1 MLRDARHQE
10 ALLADGLG
18 ASTSVQHQN
27 VPRQLCCA
35 DNPD

>member
-18 ASTSVQHQN
+18 AGTSVQH